1 MKQGNIVPQNS
12 FHLVSEIVG
21 GGPSSLTSSKE
32 PSYMKVQMTLS
43 DKCMSDSL
51 RQYPPLSP
59 HILLVPASGA
69 ETTSKKRILLLM
81 TLPLC
86 VSLSFGRY
94 FLACKNRG
102 TPRSLPN
109 KEKCINV
116 FCREAEKEQMALQV
130 NKAMIS
136 ETAWDSEAPAACLG
150 SRPCLLPRRT
160 CRQMFLLQVC

>member
-1 MKQGNIVPQNS
+1 MKVNR
-12 FHLVSEIVG
+12 HRLWTWVSYLFLGSLGQVVTTLWQLCHSVLSGIFNMAFETGQHCTSKQLPSSLRDCLG
-21 GGPSSLTSSKE
+21 GGPSSLTSSEE

-116 FCREAEKEQMALQV
+116 
-130 NKAMIS
+130 
-136 ETAWDSEAPAACLG
+136 
-150 SRPCLLPRRT
+150 
-160 CRQMFLLQVC
+160 